1 MHRLLRSTAVASLM
15 AVPLVFTLGTAAQG
29 GSSDEVMPPMSCSN
43 RPEFSN
49 PTRIDNRFFPL
60 APGRESVYE
69 GSVTEAG
76 ERTPHRVVFTV
87 TSLTKVI
94 EGVKTRVVWDRD
106 FADGELEETELA
118 FFAQDDDGTVW
129 LFGEYPEEWEEGE
142 FVGAPDVWIT
152 CMATARGG
160 IHMLEDPEVGDAYV
174 QGKVPRIE
182 FFDVAEV
189 VDRGLRTCVPV
200 DCFDHVL
207 LTHESGPLDPAGG
220 VQTKYYA
227 PHVGLVRIG
236 AIGGDA
242 REAMTLRSRTV
253 LRGDSLEEVNQ
264 EAKRLDRRG
273 HRIDEVYA
281 RTAPVR

>member
-1 MHRLLRSTAVASLM
+1 M
-15 AVPLVFTLGTAAQG
+15 AVPLLFTLSTSAQG
-29 GSSDEVMPPMSCSN
+29 GSSDRVMPPMSCSN
-43 RPEFSN
+43 PPQFSN
-49 PTRIDNRFFPL
+49 PTRIDNRFSPL
-60 APGRESVYE
+60 APGTEWVYE
-69 GSVTEAG
+69 GSVTEEG
-76 ERTPHRVVFTV
+76 ERTPHRVEFTV
-87 TSLTKVI
+87 TGLTKVI
-94 EGVKTRVVWDRD
+94 NGVKTRVVWDRD
-106 FADGELEETELA
+106 FADGALEETELA

-160 IHMLEDPEVGDAYV
+160 IHMRADPQVGDAYV
-174 QGKVPRIE
+174 QGKVPTIE

-189 VDRGLRTCVPV
+189 TARGLRSCVPV

-207 LTHESGPLDPAGG
+207 LTHESDPLDPAGG

-242 REAMTLRSRTV
+242 QERLTLRHRTV
-253 LRGDSLEEVNQ
+253 LHGASLEEVNQ

-281 RTAPVR
+281 RTTPVR